1 MVSNSF
7 TKAEIEKCLCIQG
20 NPTKWKGL
28 LIGSLRKIADQVHP
42 LLTVSDE
49 ALECVEMLVVQCLEI
64 LTLRSSPPH
73 TVFDIED
80 QVKRWFPK
88 PIDKW
93 AIKDA
98 NEAIE
103 KNKKKNLLI
112 LPTDK
117 IHNLVQKEILQYK
130 LDYPVAL
137 YITAVLEYMA
147 ADILKLAGNYVNNI
161 HRVEISYQDLCVAIC
176 GDKVLMDLYGQ
187 HDNNGDLNLSELGID
202 KIPKTTTYEEVIRD
216 LMHDER
222 QLIRDLHLILKI
234 FKEEIDRIIPVGS
247 SQELDNMFNNITDIC
262 KTTALFL
269 SSIEDI
275 LEIAEDKSATVGCC
289 IEELAE
295 AAEFDVFARYAND
308 IVKKQCRDIFW
319 NLIGKPEVSNLLQS
333 AGYGF
338 KEAVKYYFP
347 KLLLLPLWHCIIYFE
362 YFRILHQL
370 SPSQHDKE
378 CLEQVEG
385 ILRPL
390 QLQMTSAANQVNL
403 PDNVKEFGLK
413 INATPRRLLAIEKL
427 NEMQKAIDGWDGKD
441 MGQCCTEF
449 IREGVLV
456 KLSSGGKRCS
466 ERKAILFD
474 GVLLLCKSN
483 SRRTSVSVS
492 SQLVGGLSE
501 FKLKEKL
508 FIRKVEIVDRDDTDE
523 TKHFFEIVPRL
534 QPPVILV
541 ASSFQDKANWMADL
555 IMLNT
560 KSMLDRTLNSI
571 LLDEDKKFPLRL
583 PSIEEYRF
591 VEPDSRA
598 NIIFEEKENNG
609 VPLIKGAILLK
620 LIERLTYHIYADP
633 KFVKTFLTTYRSFC
647 SPHEL
652 MDLLIERYNIPEPF
666 GITMDSVSL
675 RDETKRFKKEYLV
688 PVQFRVLNVI
698 RHWVDY
704 HYYDYQCDPYLL
716 DKLHSFIESINGK
729 SMKKWADSVIKIIQR
744 KTSEAQK
751 EITFAFD
758 SPPPAIEVHMDFNGN
773 DDFNILLV
781 HPIEF
786 ARQLTLIESEN
797 YRAVKPSEL
806 VGSVWT
812 KKDKEINSPHLLRL
826 IKRTTNFSRWIEKA
840 VVECEN
846 IEERVAVVSR
856 FIEVMM
862 ALDELNN
869 FNGVLGV
876 LSAMSSAAV
885 FRLKFTMQSVSARLD
900 KALEEAR
907 DLSNNHFRK
916 YQDKL
921 RSINPPC
928 VPFIGMYLTN
938 ILHIEEGNPDCLTNN
953 PNLINFNKRRKVAEI
968 IGEIQQYQN
977 QPYCLNVEPKIKK
990 FLENLN
996 PFNDMKDTD
1005 ISNYLYAKSLE
1016 IEPRNVKQ
1024 FPKYPRKWPDL
1035 NLKSPGLKSK
1045 IRVPSVSSKDMD
1057 VQGRRNLSSSSSLVI
1072 QMDKRDADDSVFA
1085 PVTFTLGKNNDVPP
1099 VPPRLSKIDGSF
1111 RPPIPP
1117 RRMAPPLPP
1126 RRLPVEEVLTFQ
1138 KFVVDL
1144 PKPETNQ
1151 DLNWNKKLVPPIS
1164 PSKKPME
1171 LKTKAVVN
1179 LPKRDNTFERLS
1191 GPPFF
1196 KPEVIQ
1202 NSRFP
1207 LKLFV
1212 LKRTTP
1218 SMFQFNV

>member
-1 MVSNSF
+1 MVSLSL
-7 TKAEIEKCLCIQG
+7 TKAEIEKCISIQC
-20 NPTKWKGL
+20 NPSKWKGL
-28 LIGSLRKIADQVHP
+28 LIGSLKKVTEQVHP
-42 LLTVSDE
+42 SLTASDE
-49 ALECVEMLVVQCLEI
+49 ALEYVEMLVIQCLEI
-64 LTLRSSPPH
+64 LTLRPSPPH
-73 TVFDIED
+73 TVYDIED
-80 QVKRWFPK
+80 QVKRSFPK

-98 NEAIE
+98 KEALE
-103 KNKKKNLLI
+103 KNKKKNPLV

-130 LDYPVAL
+130 LDYNVAV
-137 YITAVLEYMA
+137 YVTAVLEYIA
-147 ADILKLAGNYVNNI
+147 ADILKLAGNYVKNI
-161 HRVEISYQDLCVAIC
+161 HRVEIGFQDLRVAIC
-176 GDKVLMDLYGQ
+176 GDKVLMDLFGQ
-187 HDNNGDLNLSELGID
+187 HDNNGDLNLSDLGID
-202 KIPKTTTYEEVIRD
+202 KIQRTSTTYEEVIRD

-222 QLIRDLHLILKI
+222 KLIRDLHLILKI
-234 FKEEIDRIIPVGS
+234 FKEEIDRIIPTGS
-247 SQELDNMFNNITDIC
+247 SQIIDSMFNNITDIC
-262 KTTALFL
+262 KATGLFL

-308 IVKKQCRDIFW
+308 IVKKDCRDI
-319 NLIGKPEVSNLLQS
+319 LSKLMDKPEVSNLLQS

-347 KLLLLPLWHCIIYFE
+347 KLLLLPLWHCILYFE
-362 YFRILHQL
+362 YIKILHQL
-370 SPSQHDKE
+370 SPSQLDKE

-390 QLQMTSAANQVNL
+390 QLQMTSVANKVNL

-427 NEMQKAIDGWDGKD
+427 NEMQKAIDGWDGKN

-449 IREGVLV
+449 IREGVLT
-456 KLSSGGKRCS
+456 KITSGGKRCS

-483 SRRTSVSVS
+483 NRRTSVSVS
-492 SQLVGGLSE
+492 TQLVGGMSE

-523 TKHFFEIVPRL
+523 TKNCFEITPRL

-541 ASSFQDKANWMADL
+541 TSTSQDKSNWMADL
-555 IMLNT
+555 VMLNT

-583 PSIEEYRF
+583 PSIQEYRF
-591 VEPDSRA
+591 VEPDSRS

-647 SPHEL
+647 SPHDL
-652 MDLLIERYNIPEPF
+652 LDLLIERYNIPEPF
-666 GITMDSVSL
+666 GITMDSISL
-675 RDETKRFKKEYLV
+675 RDENKRFKKEYLV

-704 HYYDYQCDPYLL
+704 HYYDYQRDPDLL
-716 DKLHSFIESINGK
+716 DKLHTFLDLINGK
-729 SMKKWADSVIKIIQR
+729 SMKKWADSVIKILQR
-744 KTSEAQK
+744 KTTEAQR

-758 SPPPAIEVHMDFNGN
+758 SPPPPIEIHMDFNGN
-773 DDFNILLV
+773 EEFNILLV
-781 HPIEF
+781 HPLEF

-812 KKDKEINSPHLLRL
+812 KKNKEINSPHLLRL
-826 IKRTTNFSRWIEKA
+826 IKRTTNFSRWIEKI

-846 IEERVAVVSR
+846 FEERVAIVSR
-856 FIEVMM
+856 FIEIMM

-885 FRLKFTMQSVSARLD
+885 FRLNYTFQSVNGRLY
-900 KALEEAR
+900 KFLEESR

-938 ILHIEEGNPDCLTNN
+938 ILHIEEGNPDCLTNS

-977 QPYCLNVEPKIKK
+977 QPYCLNVEPKIKN

-996 PFNDMKDTD
+996 PFNNMKDTD
-1005 ISNYLYAKSLE
+1005 ISNYLYEKSLE
-1016 IEPRNVKQ
+1016 IEPRNCKQ
-1024 FPKYPRKWPDL
+1024 LPKYPRKWPDL
-1035 NLKSPGLKSK
+1035 NLKSPGLKTK
-1045 IRVPSVSSKDMD
+1045 VRVPSVCSKDMD
-1057 VQGRRNLSSSSSLVI
+1057 VQGRRKLSSSSSLII
-1072 QMDKRDADDSVFA
+1072 QMDKREAEDSVFA
-1085 PVTFTLGKNNDVPP
+1085 PIIFTLGKVPNDVPP
-1099 VPPRLSKIDGSF
+1099 VPPRLSKVDKVF

-1117 RRMAPPLPP
+1117 RTMAPPLPP
-1126 RRLPVEEVLTFQ
+1126 RKLLTDQEEIPKQ
-1138 KFVVDL
+1138 IIEL
-1144 PKPETNQ
+1144 PKPESSL
-1151 DLNWNKKLVPPIS
+1151 DFNWNKKTLVINPSNKPIDPQIKPTHFPKLDNILECPNS
-1164 PSKKPME
+1164 PSLLTPD
-1171 LKTKAVVN
+1171 VI
-1179 LPKRDNTFERLS
+1179 PCSRFS
-1191 GPPFF
+1191 F
-1196 KPEVIQ
+1196 KP
-1202 NSRFP
+1202 
-1207 LKLFV
+1207 FV
-1212 LKRTTP
+1212 LKRKAL

>member
-1 MVSNSF
+1 V
-7 TKAEIEKCLCIQG
+7 L
-20 NPTKWKGL
+20 
-28 LIGSLRKIADQVHP
+28 
-42 LLTVSDE
+42 
-49 ALECVEMLVVQCLEI
+49 
-64 LTLRSSPPH
+64 
-73 TVFDIED
+73 DIED
-80 QVKRWFPK
+80 QVKRSFPK
-88 PIDKW
+88 PIEKW

-98 NEAIE
+98 KDALE
-103 KNKKKNLLI
+103 KNKKKIPLV

-130 LDYPVAL
+130 LDYQVAL
-137 YITAVLEYMA
+137 YITAVLEYIA
-147 ADILKLAGNYVNNI
+147 ADILKLAGNYVKNI
-161 HRVEISYQDLCVAIC
+161 HRVEIGFEDLRVAIC
-176 GDKVLMDLYGQ
+176 GDKVLMDLFGQ
-187 HDNNGDLNLSELGID
+187 HDDNNDLNLSDLGID
-202 KIPKTTTYEEVIRD
+202 KIQRTTTYEEVIRD

-234 FKEEIDRIIPVGS
+234 FKEEIDRIIPTGS
-247 SQELDNMFNNITDIC
+247 SQELDSMFNNITDIC
-262 KTTALFL
+262 KATGLFL

-308 IVKKQCRDIFW
+308 IVKKQCRNIFF
-319 NLIGKPEVSNLLQS
+319 NLIGKPEVSILLQS

-347 KLLLLPLWHCIIYFE
+347 KLLLLPLWHCILYFE
-362 YFRILHQL
+362 YIKILHQL
-370 SPSQHDKE
+370 SPSQLDKE

-390 QLQMTSAANQVNL
+390 QLQMTSVANKVNL

-427 NEMQKAIDGWDGKD
+427 NEVQKSVDGWDGKD

-449 IREGVLV
+449 IREGTLIKV
-456 KLSSGGKRCS
+456 SSGGKRCS

-483 SRRTSVSVS
+483 NKRTSVSVS

-508 FIRKVEIVDRDDTDE
+508 FIRKVEIVDREDTEE
-523 TKHFFEIVPRL
+523 TKHFFEIAPRL
-534 QPPVILV
+534 QPPIILV
-541 ASSFQDKANWMADL
+541 ANTFQEKANWMADL
-555 IMLNT
+555 VMLNT

-571 LLDEDKKFPLRL
+571 LHDEDKKFPLRL
-583 PSIEEYRF
+583 PSVKEYRF
-591 VEPDSRA
+591 IEPDSRS

-609 VPLIKGAILLK
+609 VPLIKGAVLLK

-647 SPHEL
+647 SPHDLLE
-652 MDLLIERYNIPEPF
+652 LLIERYNIPEPF
-666 GITMDSVSL
+666 VNTMDSESL
-675 RDETKRFKKEYLV
+675 RDENKRFRKEYLV

-698 RHWVDY
+698 RHWIDY
-704 HYYDYQCDPYLL
+704 HYYDYQRDPSLL
-716 DKLHSFIESINGK
+716 DKLHTFLDSINGK
-729 SMKKWADSVIKIIQR
+729 SMKKWADSVIKILQR
-744 KTSEAQK
+744 KTTEAQK

-758 SPPPAIEVHMDFNGN
+758 SPPPPIEVHMDFNEN
-773 DDFNILLV
+773 EEFNILLV

-826 IKRTTNFSRWIEKA
+826 IKHTTNFSRWIEKV

-846 IEERVAVVSR
+846 FEERVAIVSR

-876 LSAMSSAAV
+876 HSAMSSAAV
-885 FRLKFTMQSVSARLD
+885 FRLKFTFQAINARLER
-900 KALEEAR
+900 ALEDAR
-907 DLSNNHFRK
+907 ELSNHHFRK
-916 YQDKL
+916 YQEKL

-928 VPFIGMYLTN
+928 VPFMGMYLTN
-938 ILHIEEGNPDCLTNN
+938 ILHIEEGNPDCLINS

-977 QPYCLNVEPKIKK
+977 QPYCLNIEPKIKK

-996 PFNDMKDTD
+996 PFNDKIDTD
-1005 ISNYLYAKSLE
+1005 ISTYLFEKSLV
-1016 IEPRNVKQ
+1016 IEPRNCKQ
-1024 FPKYPRKWPDL
+1024 LLKYPRKWPEL
-1035 NLKSPGLKSK
+1035 NLKSPGIKPK

-1057 VQGRRNLSSSSSLVI
+1057 VQGRRKLSSSGSLVI
-1072 QMDKRDADDSVFA
+1072 QMDKREAEDSVFS
-1085 PVTFTLGKNNDVPP
+1085 PVTFKTANDVPP
-1099 VPPRLSKIDGSF
+1099 VPPRLSKIDKAF

-1117 RRMAPPLPP
+1117 RTVAPPLPP
-1126 RRLPVEEVLTFQ
+1126 RKLPVEVIVPPN
-1138 KFVVDL
+1138 KVVEIL
-1144 PKPETNQ
+1144 KPEISHDFNMI
-1151 DLNWNKKLVPPIS
+1151 KKPTPSII
-1164 PSKKPME
+1164 PSKKVTRYPLVKPNNFPKHDAAPEHFNE
-1171 LKTKAVVN
+1171 LSSLKQEDSQN
-1179 LPKRDNTFERLS
+1179 QRFP
-1191 GPPFF
+1191 F
-1196 KPEVIQ
+1196 KPFI
-1202 NSRFP
+1202 
-1207 LKLFV
+1207 
-1212 LKRTTP
+1212 LKRTAP
-1218 SMFQFNV
+1218 SMFQFNIFR

>member
-1 MVSNSF
+1 MVSATL
-7 TKAEIEKCLCIQG
+7 TKAELEKCLCIQC
-20 NPTKWKGL
+20 NPSKWKGL
-28 LIGSLRKIADQVHP
+28 LMGSLRRVMEQVHP
-42 LLTVSDE
+42 LLTGSDE
-49 ALECVEMLVVQCLEI
+49 ALEFVEMLVIQCLEI
-64 LTLRSSPPH
+64 LTLRSSPPPY
-73 TVFDIED
+73 TVQDIED
-80 QVKRWFPK
+80 QVRRSFPK

-98 NEAIE
+98 KDALE
-103 KNKKKNLLI
+103 KNKKKNPLV
-112 LPTDK
+112 LPVDK
-117 IHNLVQKEILQYK
+117 IHNLLQKEILQYK
-130 LDYPVAL
+130 FDYQVAL
-137 YITAVLEYMA
+137 YITAVLEYIA
-147 ADILKLAGNYVNNI
+147 ADILKLAGNYVKNI
-161 HRVEISYQDLCVAIC
+161 HRVEISFEDLRVAIC
-176 GDKVLMDLYGQ
+176 GDKVLMDLFGQ
-187 HDNNGDLNLSELGID
+187 HDDSNNLNLSDLGID
-202 KIPKTTTYEEVIRD
+202 KIQKTTTYEEVIRD

-234 FKEEIDRIIPVGS
+234 FKEEIDRIIPTGS
-247 SQELDNMFNNITDIC
+247 SEELDSMFNNITDIC
-262 KTTALFL
+262 KATGLFL

-308 IVKKQCRDIFW
+308 IVKKQCRNIFW

-347 KLLLLPLWHCIIYFE
+347 KLLLLPLWHCILYFE
-362 YFRILHQL
+362 YIKILHQL
-370 SPSQHDKE
+370 SPSQLDKE

-385 ILRPL
+385 ILKPL
-390 QLQMTSAANQVNL
+390 QLQITSAANKVNL

-413 INATPRRLLAIEKL
+413 INATPRRLLAIEKV

-449 IREGVLV
+449 IREGILIKV
-456 KLSSGGKRCS
+456 SSGGKRFS
-466 ERKAILFD
+466 ERKAVLFD
-474 GVLLLCKSN
+474 GVLLLCKLN

-508 FIRKVEIVDRDDTDE
+508 FIRKVEIVDREDTEE
-523 TKHFFEIVPRL
+523 TKNSFEIAPRL
-534 QPPVILV
+534 QPPIVLV
-541 ASSFQDKANWMADL
+541 ANTFQDKANWMADL
-555 IMLNT
+555 VMLNT

-583 PSIEEYRF
+583 PSIEQYRF

-609 VPLIKGAILLK
+609 VPLIKGAVLLK
-620 LIERLTYHIYADP
+620 LVERLTYHIYADP

-647 SPHEL
+647 SPHDL
-652 MDLLIERYNIPEPF
+652 LDLLIERYNIPEPF
-666 GITMDSVSL
+666 GISVDSISL
-675 RDETKRFKKEYLV
+675 RDENKRFKKEYLV

-704 HYYDYQCDPYLL
+704 HYYDYQRNPDLL
-716 DKLHSFIESINGK
+716 DKLHLFLDLINGK
-729 SMKKWADSVIKIIQR
+729 SMKKWADSVIKILQR
-744 KTSEAQK
+744 KTTEAQK

-758 SPPPAIEVHMDFNGN
+758 SPPPPIEVHMDFNEN
-773 DDFNILLV
+773 DEFNILLV
-781 HPIEF
+781 HPVEF

-846 IEERVAVVSR
+846 LEERVAIVSR

-885 FRLKFTMQSVSARLD
+885 FRLKFTFQSVNARLD
-900 KALEEAR
+900 KALEDSRE
-907 DLSNNHFRK
+907 LSNNHFRK

-938 ILHIEEGNPDCLTNN
+938 ILHIEEGNPDCLTNS

-996 PFNDMKDTD
+996 PFNDMRDTD
-1005 ISNYLYAKSLE
+1005 ISNYLYEKSLE
-1016 IEPRNVKQ
+1016 IEPRNCKQ
-1024 FPKYPRKWPDL
+1024 LPKYPRKWPDL
-1035 NLKSPGLKSK
+1035 NLKSPGLKTK

-1057 VQGRRNLSSSSSLVI
+1057 VQGRRKLSSSSSLVI
-1072 QMDKRDADDSVFA
+1072 QMDKREVEDSVFA
-1085 PVTFTLGKNNDVPP
+1085 PVTFTLGKMPNNVPP
-1099 VPPRLSKIDGSF
+1099 VPPRLSKVNKGF

-1126 RRLPVEEVLTFQ
+1126 RRLQTEEIQALNKSVEL
-1138 KFVVDL
+1138 L
-1144 PKPETNQ
+1144 KP
-1151 DLNWNKKLVPPIS
+1151 DISWNKTPTLMIS
-1164 PSKKPME
+1164 PNKKHADFQMKP
-1171 LKTKAVVN
+1171 VVN
-1179 LPKRDNTFERLS
+1179 SPIHNS
-1191 GPPFF
+1191 
-1196 KPEVIQ
+1196 VIDHTDGTLLLTPDVVQ
-1202 NSRFP
+1202 CSSRFP
-1207 LKLFV
+1207 FKPFV
-1212 LKRTTP
+1212 LKRTSL

>member
-1 MVSNSF
+1 MASLS
-7 TKAEIEKCLCIQG
+7 KAEIEKCICIQIQC
-20 NPTKWKGL
+20 NPSKWSGL
-28 LIGSLRKIADQVHP
+28 LIGSLKKVTEQVHP
-42 LLTVSDE
+42 SLTASDE
-49 ALECVEMLVVQCLEI
+49 ALEYVEMLVIQCLEI
-64 LTLRSSPPH
+64 LTLRPSQPH
-73 TVFDIED
+73 TVLDIED
-80 QVKRWFPK
+80 QVRRSFPK
-88 PIDKW
+88 PIEKW

-98 NEAIE
+98 KDALE
-103 KNKKKNLLI
+103 KNKKKIPLV

-130 LDYPVAL
+130 LDYQVAL
-137 YITAVLEYMA
+137 YITAVLEYIA
-147 ADILKLAGNYVNNI
+147 ADILKLAGNYVKNI
-161 HRVEISYQDLCVAIC
+161 HRVEIGFEDLRVAIC
-176 GDKVLMDLYGQ
+176 GDKVLMDLFGQ
-187 HDNNGDLNLSELGID
+187 HDDNNDLNLSDLGID
-202 KIPKTTTYEEVIRD
+202 KIQRTTTYEEVIRD
-216 LMHDER
+216 LMYDER

-234 FKEEIDRIIPVGS
+234 FKEEIDRIIPAGS
-247 SQELDNMFNNITDIC
+247 SQELDSMFNNITDIC
-262 KTTALFL
+262 KATGLFL

-308 IVKKQCRDIFW
+308 IVKKQCRNIFF
-319 NLIGKPEVSNLLQS
+319 NLIGKPEVSILLQS

-347 KLLLLPLWHCIIYFE
+347 KLLLLPLWHCILYFE
-362 YFRILHQL
+362 YIKILHQL
-370 SPSQHDKE
+370 SPSQLDKE

-390 QLQMTSAANQVNL
+390 QLQMTSAANKVNL

-427 NEMQKAIDGWDGKD
+427 NEVQKSVDGWDGKD

-449 IREGVLV
+449 IREGTLIKV
-456 KLSSGGKRCS
+456 SSGGKRCS

-483 SRRTSVSVS
+483 NKRTSVSVS

-508 FIRKVEIVDRDDTDE
+508 FIRKVEIVDREDTEE
-523 TKHFFEIVPRL
+523 TKHFFEIAPRL
-534 QPPVILV
+534 QPPIILV

-555 IMLNT
+555 VMLNT

-571 LLDEDKKFPLRL
+571 LHDEDKKFPLRL
-583 PSIEEYRF
+583 PSVKEYRF
-591 VEPDSRA
+591 IEPDSRS

-609 VPLIKGAILLK
+609 VPLIKGAVLLK

-647 SPHEL
+647 SPHDLLE
-652 MDLLIERYNIPEPF
+652 LLIERYNIPEPF
-666 GITMDSVSL
+666 GNTMDSVSL
-675 RDETKRFKKEYLV
+675 RDENKRFRKEYLV

-698 RHWVDY
+698 RHWIDY
-704 HYYDYQCDPYLL
+704 HYYDYQRDPSLL
-716 DKLHSFIESINGK
+716 DKLHTFLDSINGK
-729 SMKKWADSVIKIIQR
+729 SMKKWADSVIKILQR
-744 KTSEAQK
+744 KTTEAQK

-758 SPPPAIEVHMDFNGN
+758 SPPPPIEIHMDFNEN
-773 DDFNILLV
+773 EEFNILLV

-826 IKRTTNFSRWIEKA
+826 IKHTTNFSRWIEKV

-846 IEERVAVVSR
+846 FEERVAIVSR

-876 LSAMSSAAV
+876 HSAMSSAAV
-885 FRLKFTMQSVSARLD
+885 FRLKFTFQAINARLER
-900 KALEEAR
+900 ALEDAR
-907 DLSNNHFRK
+907 ELSNHHFRK
-916 YQDKL
+916 YQEKL

-928 VPFIGMYLTN
+928 VPFMGMYLTN
-938 ILHIEEGNPDCLTNN
+938 ILHIEEGNPDCLINS

-996 PFNDMKDTD
+996 PFNDKNDTD
-1005 ISNYLYAKSLE
+1005 ISTYLFEKSLV
-1016 IEPRNVKQ
+1016 IEPRNCKQ
-1024 FPKYPRKWPDL
+1024 LLKYPRKWPEL
-1035 NLKSPGLKSK
+1035 NLKSPGIKPK
-1045 IRVPSVSSKDMD
+1045 IRVPSVSSKEMD
-1057 VQGRRNLSSSSSLVI
+1057 VQGRRKLSSSGSLVI
-1072 QMDKRDADDSVFA
+1072 QMDKREAEDSVFS
-1085 PVTFTLGKNNDVPP
+1085 PVTFKTANDVPP
-1099 VPPRLSKIDGSF
+1099 VPPRLSKIDKAF

-1117 RRMAPPLPP
+1117 RTVAPPLPP
-1126 RRLPVEEVLTFQ
+1126 RKLPVEVIVPPN
-1138 KFVVDL
+1138 KVVEIL
-1144 PKPETNQ
+1144 KPEISQ
-1151 DLNWNKKLVPPIS
+1151 DFNTIKKPTPSII
-1164 PSKKPME
+1164 PSKKFTNPLVKSTNFPKHDATPEHFNE
-1171 LKTKAVVN
+1171 LSSLKQEAPLNQKF
-1179 LPKRDNTFERLS
+1179 P
-1191 GPPFF
+1191 F
-1196 KPEVIQ
+1196 KP
-1202 NSRFP
+1202 
-1207 LKLFV
+1207 FV
-1212 LKRTTP
+1212 LKRTVP
-1218 SMFQFNV
+1218 SMFQFNIFR

>member
-1 MVSNSF
+1 MVSLSL
-7 TKAEIEKCLCIQG
+7 TKVEIEKCICIQC
-20 NPTKWKGL
+20 NPSKWNGL
-28 LIGSLRKIADQVHP
+28 LIGSLKKVFEQVHP
-42 LLTVSDE
+42 GLTVTDE
-49 ALECVEMLVVQCLEI
+49 ALEYVEMLVIQCLEI
-64 LTLRSSPPH
+64 LTLRSSQPH
-73 TVFDIED
+73 TVNDIED
-80 QVKRWFPK
+80 QVRRSFPK
-88 PIDKW
+88 PIEKW

-98 NEAIE
+98 KDALE
-103 KNKKKNLLI
+103 KNKKRNTMV

-130 LDYPVAL
+130 LDYQVAI
-137 YITAVLEYMA
+137 YITAVLEYIA
-147 ADILKLAGNYVNNI
+147 ADILKLAGNYVKNI
-161 HRVEISYQDLCVAIC
+161 HRVEISFQDLQVAIS
-176 GDKVLMDLYGQ
+176 GDQVLMDLFGQ
-187 HDNNGDLNLSELGID
+187 QDDNNDLNLSDLGID
-202 KIPKTTTYEEVIRD
+202 KIQRTTTYEEVIRD

-222 QLIRDLHLILKI
+222 QLVRDLHLILKI
-234 FKEEIDRIIPVGS
+234 FKEEIDRIIPAGS
-247 SQELDNMFNNITDIC
+247 SQELDSMFNNITDIC
-262 KTTALFL
+262 KATGLFL

-295 AAEFDVFARYAND
+295 AAEFDAFARYAND
-308 IVKKQCRDIFW
+308 IVKKQCRNIFF

-347 KLLLLPLWHCIIYFE
+347 KLLLLPLWHCILYFE
-362 YFRILHQL
+362 YIKILHQL
-370 SPSQHDKE
+370 SPSQFDKE

-390 QLQMTSAANQVNL
+390 QLQMISAANKVNL

-427 NEMQKAIDGWDGKD
+427 NEVQKSIDGWDGKD
-441 MGQCCTEF
+441 MRQCCTEF
-449 IREGVLV
+449 IREGILV
-456 KLSSGGKRCS
+456 KVSSGGKRCS

-474 GVLLLCKSN
+474 GVLLLCKAN
-483 SRRTSVSVS
+483 NRRTSVSVS

-508 FIRKVEIVDRDDTDE
+508 FIRKVEIVDREDTEE
-523 TKHFFEIVPRL
+523 TKNFFEIAPRL
-534 QPPVILV
+534 QPPIILV
-541 ASSFQDKANWMADL
+541 ASSFQEKANWMADL
-555 IMLNT
+555 VMLNT
-560 KSMLDRTLNSI
+560 KSLLDRTLNSI
-571 LLDEDKKFPLRL
+571 LHDEDKKFPLRL

-591 VEPDSRA
+591 IEPDSRS
-598 NIIFEEKENNG
+598 NIIFEEKDNNG
-609 VPLIKGAILLK
+609 VPLIKGAVLPK

-647 SPHEL
+647 SPHDL
-652 MDLLIERYNIPEPF
+652 LDLLIERYNIPEPF
-666 GITMDSVSL
+666 GITMDSISL
-675 RDETKRFKKEYLV
+675 RDENKRFKKEYLV

-704 HYYDYQCDPYLL
+704 HYYDYQRDPSLL
-716 DKLHSFIESINGK
+716 DKLHTFLDSINGK
-729 SMKKWADSVIKIIQR
+729 SMKKWADSVIKILQR
-744 KTSEAQK
+744 KTTEAQK

-758 SPPPAIEVHMDFNGN
+758 SPPPPIEVHMDFNEN
-773 DDFNILLV
+773 EEFNILLV

-786 ARQLTLIESEN
+786 ARQLTLIESEY

-826 IKRTTNFSRWIEKA
+826 IKHTTNFSRWIEKV

-846 IEERVAVVSR
+846 FEERVAVVSR

-876 LSAMSSAAV
+876 HSAMSSAAV
-885 FRLKFTMQSVSARLD
+885 FRLKYTFQAVNARLER
-900 KALEEAR
+900 ALEDAR
-907 DLSNNHFRK
+907 ELSNHHFRK

-928 VPFIGMYLTN
+928 VPFMGMYLTN
-938 ILHIEEGNPDCLTNN
+938 ILHIEEGNPDCLINS

-996 PFNDMKDTD
+996 PFNDKIDTD
-1005 ISNYLYAKSLE
+1005 ISTYLFEKSLV
-1016 IEPRNVKQ
+1016 IEPRNCKQ
-1024 FPKYPRKWPDL
+1024 LLKYPRKWPDL
-1035 NLKSPGLKSK
+1035 NLKSPGIKPK
-1045 IRVPSVSSKDMD
+1045 IRVLSVSSKDTD
-1057 VQGRRNLSSSSSLVI
+1057 VQGRRKFNSSGSLVI
-1072 QMDKRDADDSVFA
+1072 QTDKREAEDSVVFSS
-1085 PVTFTLGKNNDVPP
+1085 VTFKTANDVPP
-1099 VPPRLSKIDGSF
+1099 VPPRLSKIDSGF

-1117 RRMAPPLPP
+1117 RTVAPPLPP
-1126 RRLPVEEVLTFQ
+1126 RKLPSEQGKIPPNKVVEIL
-1138 KFVVDL
+1138 
-1144 PKPETNQ
+1144 KPEINHDPNTI
-1151 DLNWNKKLVPPIS
+1151 NKPTPSII
-1164 PSKKPME
+1164 PSKKFTNPPVKPITIPKQDPVSEHFDGLLM
-1171 LKTKAVVN
+1171 LKEDTPQSN
-1179 LPKRDNTFERLS
+1179 RFS
-1191 GPPFF
+1191 F
-1196 KPEVIQ
+1196 KPFI
-1202 NSRFP
+1202 
-1207 LKLFV
+1207 
-1212 LKRTTP
+1212 LKRTAH
-1218 SMFQFNV
+1218 SMFQFNIFR

>member
-1 MVSNSF
+1 MVSLSL
-7 TKAEIEKCLCIQG
+7 TKAEIEKCISIQC
-20 NPTKWKGL
+20 NPSKWKGL
-28 LIGSLRKIADQVHP
+28 LFAPLKNVTEQVHP
-42 LLTVSDE
+42 SLTVSDE
-49 ALECVEMLVVQCLEI
+49 ALEYVEMLVVQCLEI
-64 LTLRSSPPH
+64 LTLRPSPPH
-73 TVFDIED
+73 TVHDIED
-80 QVKRWFPK
+80 QVKRSFPK

-98 NEAIE
+98 KEALE
-103 KNKKKNLLI
+103 KNKKKNPLV

-130 LDYPVAL
+130 LDYQVAL
-137 YITAVLEYMA
+137 YITAVLEYIA
-147 ADILKLAGNYVNNI
+147 ADILKLAGNYVKNI
-161 HRVEISYQDLCVAIC
+161 HRVEIGFQDLRVAIC
-176 GDKVLMDLYGQ
+176 GDKVLMDLFGQ
-187 HDNNGDLNLSELGID
+187 HDDNSDLNLSDLGID
-202 KIPKTTTYEEVIRD
+202 KIQRTSTTYEEVIRD

-234 FKEEIDRIIPVGS
+234 FKEEIDRIIPTGS
-247 SQELDNMFNNITDIC
+247 SQELDSMFNNITDIC
-262 KTTALFL
+262 KATGLFL

-308 IVKKQCRDIFW
+308 IVKKQCRNIFW

-347 KLLLLPLWHCIIYFE
+347 KLLLLPLWHCILYFE
-362 YFRILHQL
+362 YIKILHQL
-370 SPSQHDKE
+370 SPSQLDKE

-390 QLQMTSAANQVNL
+390 QLQMTSVANKVNL

-449 IREGVLV
+449 IREGVLI
-456 KLSSGGKRCS
+456 KISSGGKRYS

-474 GVLLLCKSN
+474 GVLLLCKAN
-483 SRRTSVSVS
+483 NRRTSVSVS
-492 SQLVGGLSE
+492 SQLVGGMSE

-508 FIRKVEIVDRDDTDE
+508 FIRKVEIVDREDTEE

-534 QPPVILV
+534 QPPIILV
-541 ASSFQDKANWMADL
+541 ANSFQDKANWMADL
-555 IMLNT
+555 VMLNT

-591 VEPDSRA
+591 VEPDSRS

-609 VPLIKGAILLK
+609 VPLIKGATLLK

-647 SPHEL
+647 SPHDL
-652 MDLLIERYNIPEPF
+652 LDLLIERYNIPEPF
-666 GITMDSVSL
+666 GITMVTASL
-675 RDETKRFKKEYLV
+675 RDENKRFKKEYLV

-704 HYYDYQCDPYLL
+704 HYYDYQRDPDLL
-716 DKLHSFIESINGK
+716 EKLRVFLEMINGK
-729 SMKKWADSVIKIIQR
+729 SMKKWADSVNKILQR
-744 KTSEAQK
+744 KTTEAQK

-758 SPPPAIEVHMDFNGN
+758 SPPPPIEIHMDFTEN
-773 DDFNILLV
+773 DEFNILLV

-846 IEERVAVVSR
+846 FEERVAVVSR
-856 FIEVMM
+856 FIEVMI

-869 FNGVLGV
+869 FNGFLGV

-885 FRLKFTMQSVSARLD
+885 FRLKFTFQAVNARLD
-900 KALEEAR
+900 KTLEEAR
-907 DLSNNHFRK
+907 DFSNNHFRK
-916 YQDKL
+916 YQNKL

-938 ILHIEEGNPDCLTNN
+938 ILHIEEGNPDCLTNS

-1005 ISNYLYAKSLE
+1005 ISNYLYEKSLE
-1016 IEPRNVKQ
+1016 IEPRNCKQ
-1024 FPKYPRKWPDL
+1024 LPKYPRKWPDL
-1035 NLKSPGLKSK
+1035 NLKSPGLKTK
-1045 IRVPSVSSKDMD
+1045 IRVPSVSSKEMD
-1057 VQGRRNLSSSSSLVI
+1057 VQGRRKLGSENSLVI
-1072 QMDKRDADDSVFA
+1072 QMDKRETDDSVFA
-1085 PVTFTLGKNNDVPP
+1085 PVTFTLGKTPNDVPP
-1099 VPPRLSKIDGSF
+1099 VPPRLIKVDKGF
-1111 RPPIPP
+1111 KPPIPP

-1126 RRLPVEEVLTFQ
+1126 RSQIEQIHSP
-1138 KFVVDL
+1138 KKVVDL
-1144 PKPETNQ
+1144 PKADMNQ
-1151 DLNWNKKLVPPIS
+1151 DFNWNNKSTLLISPNKKPADLQTKPIS
-1164 PSKKPME
+1164 VPKHYGGIEHTNDSQF
-1171 LKTKAVVN
+1171 LRSDVVYGA
-1179 LPKRDNTFERLS
+1179 RFS
-1191 GPPFF
+1191 F
-1196 KPEVIQ
+1196 KP
-1202 NSRFP
+1202 
-1207 LKLFV
+1207 FV
-1212 LKRTTP
+1212 LKRKIP
-1218 SMFQFNV
+1218 SMFQFNI

>member
-1 MVSNSF
+1 MVSLSL
-7 TKAEIEKCLCIQG
+7 TKAEIEKCINIQC
-20 NPTKWKGL
+20 NPAKWKGL
-28 LIGSLRKIADQVHP
+28 LIGSLKKVTEQVHP
-42 LLTVSDE
+42 SLKASDE
-49 ALECVEMLVVQCLEI
+49 ALEYVEMLVIQCLEI
-64 LTLRSSPPH
+64 LTLRSSSPH
-73 TVFDIED
+73 TVQDIED
-80 QVKRWFPK
+80 QVKRSFPK

-93 AIKDA
+93 AIRDA
-98 NEAIE
+98 KEALE
-103 KNKKKNLLI
+103 KNKKKNPLV

-117 IHNLVQKEILQYK
+117 IHILIQKEILQYK
-130 LDYPVAL
+130 LDYQVAL
-137 YITAVLEYMA
+137 YTTAVLEYIA
-147 ADILKLAGNYVNNI
+147 ADILKLAGNYVKNI
-161 HRVEISYQDLCVAIC
+161 HRVEIGFQDLRVALC
-176 GDKVLMDLYGQ
+176 GDKVLMDLFGQ
-187 HDNNGDLNLSELGID
+187 HDDNGDLNLSDLGID
-202 KIPKTTTYEEVIRD
+202 KIQRTSTTYEEVIRD

-222 QLIRDLHLILKI
+222 QHIRDLHLILKI
-234 FKEEIDRIIPVGS
+234 FKEEIDRIIPSGS
-247 SQELDNMFNNITDIC
+247 SLELDSMFNNITDIC
-262 KTTALFL
+262 KATGLFL

-308 IVKKQCRDIFW
+308 IVKSQCRSVFW

-347 KLLLLPLWHCIIYFE
+347 KLLLLPLWHCILYFE
-362 YFRILHQL
+362 YIKILHQL
-370 SPSQHDKE
+370 SPSQLDKE

-385 ILRPL
+385 MLKPL
-390 QLQMTSAANQVNL
+390 QLQMTAAANKVNL

-449 IREGVLV
+449 IREGVLIKV
-456 KLSSGGKRCS
+456 SSGGKRCS

-474 GVLLLCKSN
+474 GVLILCKSN
-483 SRRTSVSVS
+483 NRRTSVSVS
-492 SQLVGGLSE
+492 SQLVGSMSE
-501 FKLKEKL
+501 FKLKEKF
-508 FIRKVEIVDRDDTDE
+508 FIRKVEIIDREDTED
-523 TKHFFEIVPRL
+523 TKHSFEIAPRL
-534 QPPVILV
+534 QPPIILV

-555 IMLNT
+555 VMLNT

-583 PSIEEYRF
+583 PSIDEYRF
-591 VEPDSRA
+591 VEPDSRS

-609 VPLIKGAILLK
+609 VPLIKGATLVK
-620 LIERLTYHIYADP
+620 LVERLTYHIYADP
-633 KFVKTFLTTYRSFC
+633 KFVRTFLTTYRSFC

-652 MDLLIERYNIPEPF
+652 LDLLIERYNIPEPF
-666 GITMDSVSL
+666 GIKMDTISL
-675 RDETKRFKKEYLV
+675 RDESKRFKKEYLV

-704 HYYDYQCDPYLL
+704 HYYDYQRDPSLL
-716 DKLHSFIESINGK
+716 DKLHIFLDSINGK
-729 SMKKWADSVIKIIQR
+729 SMKKWADSVVKILQR
-744 KTSEAQK
+744 KNTESQK
-751 EITFAFD
+751 EITFAFN
-758 SPPPAIEVHMDFNGN
+758 SPPPPVEVHMEFNVN
-773 DDFNILLV
+773 EEFNILYV

-812 KKDKEINSPHLLRL
+812 KKDKELNSPHLLRL

-846 IEERVAVVSR
+846 FEERVAIVSR

-885 FRLKFTMQSVSARLD
+885 FRLKITFQAVNARLD

-907 DLSNNHFRK
+907 ELSNNHFRK

-938 ILHIEEGNPDCLTNN
+938 ILHIEEGNPDCLTNS

-968 IGEIQQYQN
+968 IAEIQQYQN
-977 QPYCLNVEPKIKK
+977 QPYCLNVEPKIKN

-996 PFNDMKDTD
+996 PFNDTKDTD
-1005 ISNYLYAKSLE
+1005 ISNYLYEKSLE
-1016 IEPRNVKQ
+1016 IEPRNCKQ
-1024 FPKYPRKWPDL
+1024 LPKYPRKWPEL
-1035 NLKSPGLKSK
+1035 NLKSPGLKTK
-1045 IRVPSVSSKDMD
+1045 IRIPSASSKDLD
-1057 VQGRRNLSSSSSLVI
+1057 VQGRRKLSSSSSLVI
-1072 QMDKRDADDSVFA
+1072 QMDKREADDSVFA
-1085 PVTFTLGKNNDVPP
+1085 PISFTNSKHFNDVPP
-1099 VPPRLSKIDGSF
+1099 VPPRHTKLDTSF
-1111 RPPIPP
+1111 KPPIPP

-1126 RRLPVEEVLTFQ
+1126 RRSQIEQILTPKKLIVDVPKFEISQ
-1138 KFVVDL
+1138 KVNITKQTSSNG
-1144 PKPETNQ
+1144 P
-1151 DLNWNKKLVPPIS
+1151 NKKVI
-1164 PSKKPME
+1164 E
-1171 LKTKAVVN
+1171 LQVRPTDI
-1179 LPKRDNTFERLS
+1179 LKRDSIIERPG
-1191 GPPFF
+1191 GPPVLRSDIIQCSKYPF
-1196 KPEVIQ
+1196 KPFI
-1202 NSRFP
+1202 
-1207 LKLFV
+1207 
-1212 LKRTTP
+1212 LKRTAP

>member
-1 MVSNSF
+1 MVSLSL
-7 TKAEIEKCLCIQG
+7 TKAEIERCISIQC
-20 NPTKWKGL
+20 NPSKWKRL
-28 LIGSLRKIADQVHP
+28 LLPSLKKVTEQVHP
-42 LLTVSDE
+42 SLTVSDE
-49 ALECVEMLVVQCLEI
+49 ALEYVEMLVIQCLEI
-64 LTLRSSPPH
+64 LTLRPSPPH
-73 TVFDIED
+73 TVHDIED
-80 QVKRWFPK
+80 QVKRSFPK

-98 NEAIE
+98 KEALE
-103 KNKKKNLLI
+103 KNKKKNPLV

-130 LDYPVAL
+130 LDYQVAL
-137 YITAVLEYMA
+137 YITAVLEYIA
-147 ADILKLAGNYVNNI
+147 ADILKLAGNYVKNI
-161 HRVEISYQDLCVAIC
+161 HRVEIGFQDLRVAIC
-176 GDKVLMDLYGQ
+176 GDKVLMDLFGQ
-187 HDNNGDLNLSELGID
+187 HDDNGNLNLSDLGID
-202 KIPKTTTYEEVIRD
+202 KIQRTSTTYEEVIRD

-234 FKEEIDRIIPVGS
+234 FKDEIDRIIPTGS
-247 SQELDNMFNNITDIC
+247 SQELDSMFNNITEIC
-262 KTTALFL
+262 KTTGLFL

-295 AAEFDVFARYAND
+295 AAEFDVFVRYAND
-308 IVKKQCRDIFW
+308 IVKKQCRNIFW

-347 KLLLLPLWHCIIYFE
+347 KLLLLPLWHCILYFE
-362 YFRILHQL
+362 YIKILHQL
-370 SPSQHDKE
+370 SPSQLDRE

-390 QLQMTSAANQVNL
+390 QLQLTSAANKVNL

-441 MGQCCTEF
+441 MGQYCTEF
-449 IREGVLV
+449 IREGVLIKV
-456 KLSSGGKRCS
+456 SSGGKRYS

-483 SRRTSVSVS
+483 NRRTSVSVN
-492 SQLVGGLSE
+492 SQLVCGLSE

-508 FIRKVEIVDRDDTDE
+508 FIRKVEIVDREDTEE
-523 TKHFFEIVPRL
+523 TKNFFEITPRL
-534 QPPVILV
+534 QPPVILI
-541 ASSFQDKANWMADL
+541 ANTFQEKANWMADL
-555 IMLNT
+555 VMLNT

-583 PSIEEYRF
+583 PSVEKYRF
-591 VEPDSRA
+591 VEPDSRS

-652 MDLLIERYNIPEPF
+652 LDLLIERYNIPEPF
-666 GITMDSVSL
+666 GITIDTEGL
-675 RDETKRFKKEYLV
+675 RDENKRFKKEYLV

-704 HYYDYQCDPYLL
+704 HYYDYQRDPELL
-716 DKLHSFIESINGK
+716 EKLQTFLELINGK
-729 SMKKWADSVIKIIQR
+729 LMKKWADSVSKILQR
-744 KTSEAQK
+744 KTTEAQK

-758 SPPPAIEVHMDFNGN
+758 SPPPPIEFHMDFNEN
-773 DDFNILLV
+773 DEFNILLV
-781 HPIEF
+781 HPVEF

-812 KKDKEINSPHLLRL
+812 KKNKEINSPHLLRL
-826 IKRTTNFSRWIEKA
+826 IKRTTNISRWIEKV
-840 VVECEN
+840 VVECDN
-846 IEERVAVVSR
+846 FEERVAIVSR
-856 FIEVMM
+856 FIEVMI

-885 FRLKFTMQSVSARLD
+885 FRLKFTFQSVNARLD

-907 DLSNNHFRK
+907 EFSNNHFRK

-938 ILHIEEGNPDCLTNN
+938 ILHIEEGNPDCLTNS

-977 QPYCLNVEPKIKK
+977 QPYCLNMEPKIKK

-996 PFNDMKDTD
+996 PFNDMTDTD
-1005 ISNYLYAKSLE
+1005 ISNYLYEKSLE
-1016 IEPRNVKQ
+1016 IEPRNCKQ
-1024 FPKYPRKWPDL
+1024 LTKYPRKWPDL
-1035 NLKSPGLKSK
+1035 NLKSPGLKTK
-1045 IRVPSVSSKDMD
+1045 IRVPSVSSKEMD
-1057 VQGRRNLSSSSSLVI
+1057 VQGRRKLSTESSLTI
-1072 QMDKRDADDSVFA
+1072 QMDKRETEDSVFA
-1085 PVTFTLGKNNDVPP
+1085 PVTFTLGKYPIDAPP
-1099 VPPRLSKIDGSF
+1099 VPPRLIKLDKGF
-1111 RPPIPP
+1111 KPPIPP
-1117 RRMAPPLPP
+1117 RRTAPPLPP
-1126 RRLPVEEVLTFQ
+1126 RSQMDQILT
-1138 KFVVDL
+1138 
-1144 PKPETNQ
+1144 PKKSSDSPKSETNQ
-1151 DLNWNKKLVPPIS
+1151 NLNKKLSVIIPDKNP
-1164 PSKKPME
+1164 KNVQ
-1171 LKTKAVVN
+1171 TKSN
-1179 LPKRDNTFERLS
+1179 NFSNNSNEP
-1191 GPPFF
+1191 
-1196 KPEVIQ
+1196 

-1207 LKLFV
+1207 LKPFV
-1212 LKRTTP
+1212 LKRKFP

>member
-1 MVSNSF
+1 
-7 TKAEIEKCLCIQG
+7 
-20 NPTKWKGL
+20 
-28 LIGSLRKIADQVHP
+28 
-42 LLTVSDE
+42 
-49 ALECVEMLVVQCLEI
+49 
-64 LTLRSSPPH
+64 
-73 TVFDIED
+73 
-80 QVKRWFPK
+80 
-88 PIDKW
+88 
-93 AIKDA
+93 
-98 NEAIE
+98 
-103 KNKKKNLLI
+103 
-112 LPTDK
+112 
-117 IHNLVQKEILQYK
+117 
-130 LDYPVAL
+130 
-137 YITAVLEYMA
+137 
-147 ADILKLAGNYVNNI
+147 
-161 HRVEISYQDLCVAIC
+161 
-176 GDKVLMDLYGQ
+176 MDLFGQ
-187 HDNNGDLNLSELGID
+187 HDDSNDLNLSDLGID
-202 KIPKTTTYEEVIRD
+202 KIQRTTTYEEVIRD

-234 FKEEIDRIIPVGS
+234 FKEEIDRIIPIGS
-247 SQELDNMFNNITDIC
+247 SEELDSMFNNITDIC
-262 KTTALFL
+262 KATGLFL

-308 IVKKQCRDIFW
+308 IVKKQCRNIFW
-319 NLIGKPEVSNLLQS
+319 NLIGKPEVSNMLQS

-338 KEAVKYYFP
+338 KEAIKYYFP
-347 KLLLLPLWHCIIYFE
+347 KLLLLPLWHCILYFE
-362 YFRILHQL
+362 YIKILHQL
-370 SPSQHDKE
+370 SPSQPDKE

-385 ILRPL
+385 ILKPL
-390 QLQMTSAANQVNL
+390 QLQMTSAANKVNL

-427 NEMQKAIDGWDGKD
+427 NEMQKLIDNWDGKD

-449 IREGVLV
+449 IREGVLT
-456 KLSSGGKRCS
+456 KISSGGKRYS

-474 GVLLLCKSN
+474 GVLLLCKLN
-483 SRRTSVSVS
+483 NRRTSVAVGSQIVS
-492 SQLVGGLSE
+492 GLSE

-508 FIRKVEIVDRDDTDE
+508 FIRKVEIVDREDTE
-523 TKHFFEIVPRL
+523 EIKNWFEIAPRL

-541 ASSFQDKANWMADL
+541 ANSFQDKANWMADL
-555 IMLNT
+555 VMLNT
-560 KSMLDRTLNSI
+560 KSMLDRTLDSI
-571 LLDEDKKFPLRL
+571 LHDEEKKFPLQL
-583 PSIEEYRF
+583 PSIEQYRF

-620 LIERLTYHIYADP
+620 LVERLTYHIYADP

-647 SPHEL
+647 SPHDL
-652 MDLLIERYNIPEPF
+652 LDLLIERYNIPEPF
-666 GITMDSVSL
+666 GITVDSDSVSL
-675 RDETKRFKKEYLV
+675 RDENKRFKKEYLV

-704 HYYDYQCDPYLL
+704 HYYDYQRDPDLL
-716 DKLHSFIESINGK
+716 DKLHTFLDLINGK
-729 SMKKWADSVIKIIQR
+729 SMKKWADSVIKILQR
-744 KTSEAQK
+744 KTTEAQK

-758 SPPPAIEVHMDFNGN
+758 SPPPPIEVHMDFDG
-773 DDFNILLV
+773 DDEFNILLV
-781 HPIEF
+781 HPVEF

-840 VVECEN
+840 IVECEN
-846 IEERVAVVSR
+846 FEERVAIVSR

-876 LSAMSSAAV
+876 FSAMSSAAV
-885 FRLKFTMQSVSARLD
+885 FRLKFTFQSITARLD
-900 KALEEAR
+900 RALEDAR

-938 ILHIEEGNPDCLTNN
+938 ILHIEEGNPDCLTNS

-977 QPYCLNVEPKIKK
+977 QPYCLNVEPKLKK

-1005 ISNYLYAKSLE
+1005 ISNYLYEKSLE
-1016 IEPRNVKQ
+1016 IEPRNCKQ
-1024 FPKYPRKWPDL
+1024 LSKYPRKWPDL
-1035 NLKSPGLKSK
+1035 NLKSPGLKTK

-1057 VQGRRNLSSSSSLVI
+1057 VQGRRKLSSSSSLVI
-1072 QMDKRDADDSVFA
+1072 QMDKRDTDDSVFA
-1085 PVTFTLGKNNDVPP
+1085 PLTFTLGKMSNDVPP
-1099 VPPRLSKIDGSF
+1099 IPPRLSKIDRAF

-1126 RRLPVEEVLTFQ
+1126 RRLHAEEFEMSNKDIELSEF
-1138 KFVVDL
+1138 DIG
-1144 PKPETNQ
+1144 Q
-1151 DLNWNKKLVPPIS
+1151 DFNWNKTPTLVIS
-1164 PSKKPME
+1164 PNKRKRTNFQTKP
-1171 LKTKAVVN
+1171 VYF
-1179 LPKRDNTFERLS
+1179 PKHDNVIEHTDGTFLL
-1191 GPPFF
+1191 
-1196 KPEVIQ
+1196 KPEVVIQ
-1202 NSRFP
+1202 SSRFP
-1207 LKLFV
+1207 FKPFV
-1212 LKRTTP
+1212 LKRTAL